1 MMSLSDDQQ
10 AYIIQGFNTTSRY
23 LDDILSIHNTLF
35 DDKLIQMYSSELQL
49 VKLIPLIPKLCFWT
63 CIFPVL
69 MILFL
74 PKFTINMAVLIM
86 KLLVSHFLMAMLLTL
101 HHMGFI
107 FVNLSDVLE
116 HLVMLQTSTLV
127 KNI

>member
-35 DDKLIQMYSSELQL
+35 DDILIQMYSSELQL
-49 VKLIPLIPKLCFWT
+49 NKANTIPKLCFWT
-63 CIFPVL
+63 CIFLFL

-86 KLLVSHFLMAMLLTL
+86 KSLVSHF
-101 HHMGFI
+101 
-107 FVNLSDVLE
+107 
-116 HLVMLQTSTLV
+116 
-127 KNI
+127 

>member
-1 MMSLSDDQQ
+1 MSLSDDQQ

-49 VKLIPLIPKLCFWT
+49 DKTNTSDTKAVFWT
-63 CIFPVL
+63 CIFPFL

-86 KLLVSHFLMAMLLTL
+86 KLLVSQF
-101 HHMGFI
+101 
-107 FVNLSDVLE
+107 
-116 HLVMLQTSTLV
+116 
-127 KNI
+127 

>member
-1 MMSLSDDQQ
+1 MMSLPDDQQ

-35 DDKLIQMYSSELQL
+35 DDILIRCTLQSSNLI
-49 VKLIPLIPKLCFWT
+49 KLIPLIPKLCFWT
-63 CIFPVL
+63 CIFPFL

-86 KLLVSHFLMAMLLTL
+86 KLLVSHF
-101 HHMGFI
+101 
-107 FVNLSDVLE
+107 
-116 HLVMLQTSTLV
+116 
-127 KNI
+127 